1 MEIIAMLIIIG
12 SIFSILI
19 SLFKIAIYLLPF
31 VLGIA
36 LFIWINANIW
46 TIIEYVAMFMVF
58 IHVMSKKQEDHG

>member
-46 TIIEYVAMFMVF
+46 TIIGYAAMFRIF
-58 IHVMSKKQEDHG
+58 IHSMSKTKEDHG

>member
-36 LFIWINANIW
+36 LFIWINANIR
-46 TIIEYVAMFMVF
+46 TIIGYVAMFMVF

>member
-12 SIFSILI
+12 SIFSILF
-19 SLFKIAIYLLPF
+19 SLYKIAIYLLPF

-36 LFIWINANIW
+36 LFMWINANTW
-46 TIIEYVAMFMVF
+46 TIIGYVAMFMIF